1 MFSSA
6 ITDLMIPTNPMLIKL
21 LWVVAGLSLILC
33 LLRIV
38 HLLRGRAMR
47 SFAARRGFQYI
58 GPPAPSQWWWNLSRL
73 EIHPPLTRS
82 ALCGFQARQIWNVV
96 EGNVDGM
103 TVFIFD
109 SIWGSKGG
117 QPLTLISCKTEKDP
131 FVVVTSA
138 DRVVQSRAWTVLR
151 GVSFLGF
158 TWTMSIKRIDAHL
171 DNIML

>member
-1 MFSSA
+1 MMH
-6 ITDLMIPTNPMLIKL
+6 TYDPMLIKL
-21 LWVVAGLSLILC
+21 LWVVVGLSLLLC
-33 LLRIV
+33 LVRLV
-38 HLLRGRAMR
+38 HMLRGRRMR
-47 SFAARRGFQYI
+47 SFAATRGFRYI
-58 GPPAPSQWWWNLSRL
+58 GPPAPSQWWWNPSRL

-82 ALCGFQARQIWNVV
+82 ALCGFQARQVWNVI
-96 EGNVDGM
+96 EGNVQGV

-117 QPLTLISCKTEKDP
+117 QPLTLIACKTEKDP

-138 DRVVQSRAWTVLR
+138 DQVAQSRGWTVLR

-158 TWTMSIKRIDAHL
+158 TWTMSVNRIGRHL